1 MNSQNTRIINCN
13 DADQQINHH
22 IHFNIVD
29 NKHICIKNKEDPR
42 DYCLDASTLNFETN
56 KSDYSKWI
64 IESINATPKPT
75 VIVVSTYTI
84 IARPTATIKPGHMVH
99 WFYHA
104 STSKC
109 FVCTIRCAYDD
120 LTKMEHDN
128 DGFFKS
134 LLSNDI
140 GFFLIIK
147 IYDHNPTPNTD
158 TSYSFELLGYPC
170 CTDLNTPVA
179 TTDSDSKWGIEN
191 NKWCGIADSSIP
203 IVPSVNILSIQY
215 NR

>member
-1 MNSQNTRIINCN
+1 MAHLVYYLC
-13 DADQQINHH
+13 
-22 IHFNIVD
+22 VD
-29 NKHICIKNKEDPR
+29 NI
-42 DYCLDASTLNFETN
+42 
-56 KSDYSKWI
+56 
-64 IESINATPKPT
+64 
-75 VIVVSTYTI
+75 
-84 IARPTATIKPGHMVH
+84 
-99 WFYHA
+99 
-104 STSKC
+104 TSGSL
-109 FVCTIRCAYDD
+109 ILGAYDD

-215 NR
+215 NVYTNKCIHSDRIKKMLKSHCKKL